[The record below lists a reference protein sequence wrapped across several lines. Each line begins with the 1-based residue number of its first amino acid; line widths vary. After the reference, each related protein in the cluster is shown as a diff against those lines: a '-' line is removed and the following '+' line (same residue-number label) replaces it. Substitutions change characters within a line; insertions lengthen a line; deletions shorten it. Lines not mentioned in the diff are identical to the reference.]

1 MSVIALEYREPPK
14 GTKTARRD
22 HKCWKCGTTIKEGDK
37 FAMCLDY
44 GTFRSYPTCLKCYM
58 EYKPEDYQ

>member
-1 MSVIALEYREPPK
+1 MSVTALEFREPPK
-14 GTKTARRD
+14 AIKIARRN

-44 GTFRSYPTCLKCYM
+44 GTFRSYPTCLRCYM
-58 EYKPEDYQ
+58 EYKPEDYR